1 MTRAGARRYLLSL
14 EHLGYV
20 RKDDRL
26 FRLTP
31 KVLELGYSFLSTVP
45 LYEIAQPYLEWITRE
60 TGEIT
65 GLAVLDGNEIVHIA
79 GSKVQRTL
87 VPTLTIGRRFNAL
100 YTSSGRA
107 MAAFLEPAQ
116 TEDVLRRCEVV
127 ALTQY
132 SLRNKDDIREALK
145 VVRRQGYA
153 LVDQEVEEGVRS
165 ISVPVLNKLGV
176 PVAAVTTLTN
186 IATISKKQLVDEILP
201 VMQRIVP
208 QLPTGAL

>member
-1 MTRAGARRYLLSL
+1 
-14 EHLGYV
+14 
-20 RKDDRL
+20 
-26 FRLTP
+26 
-31 KVLELGYSFLSTVP
+31 
-45 LYEIAQPYLEWITRE
+45 
-60 TGEIT
+60 
-65 GLAVLDGNEIVHIA
+65 
-79 GSKVQRTL
+79 
-87 VPTLTIGRRFNAL
+87 
-100 YTSSGRA
+100 

-153 LVDQEVEEGVRS
+153 LVDQEVEVGVRS
-165 ISVPVLNKLGV
+165 ISVPVLNKQGV